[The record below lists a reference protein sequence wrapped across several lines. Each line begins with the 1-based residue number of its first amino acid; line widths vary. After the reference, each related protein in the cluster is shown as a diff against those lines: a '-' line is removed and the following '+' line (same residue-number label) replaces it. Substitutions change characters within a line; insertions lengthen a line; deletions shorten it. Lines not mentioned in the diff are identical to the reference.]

1 MTGTNPAS
9 RPPAPPAPSS
19 AAAAVPAVARGSDR
33 RWIPALAVAWAVL
46 ATGGAAVF
54 GQGTPPAAPA
64 PAAASAPAAAG
75 EAEVIA
81 AVRKAAAGYAA
92 AFNARDAAA
101 LAAEWTEGAEL
112 DEGGLVIKGREAIV
126 ASLVRWRSL
135 HPDAKLAIDVT
146 GVQPLGATAA
156 RVQGTLSF
164 TPRAGAEPAVSRF
177 DSLRVLDGGGW
188 RIAESRVVP
197 TPRAALADLGWM
209 VGTWRADAG
218 PGGTIDA
225 TYEKALD
232 GHAIVGRIRIAR
244 KDGTKLE
251 ALDLIHADD
260 RTGRVRSILLDSAGA
275 RAEGEFSSDGTSFNR
290 TLEGVPADPRLGS
303 SVRWVQVIAPAGPDG
318 LLVHAIDRTV
328 DGRPVADREP
338 VHFRRV
344 NAAQPSR

>member
-1 MTGTNPAS
+1 MRAMC
-9 RPPAPPAPSS
+9 SS
-19 AAAAVPAVARGSDR
+19 SKSPRAAAAAVVLCVAVAAG
-33 RWIPALAVAWAVL
+33 
-46 ATGGAAVF
+46 
-54 GQGTPPAAPA
+54 GTPGSAQPPQAPAAAAPA
-64 PAAASAPAAAG
+64 PAAAAK

-101 LAAEWTEGAEL
+101 LAGEWTEGAEL

-135 HPDAKLAIDVT
+135 HPDAKLAIDVS

-164 TPRAGAEPAVSRF
+164 TPRGGAEATVSRF
-177 DSLRVLDGGGW
+177 DSLRVLDGGAW

-197 TPRAALADLGWM
+197 TPRAALADLAWM
-209 VGTWRADAG
+209 VGSWRADAG
-218 PGGTIDA
+218 NGGTIDA
-225 TYEKALD
+225 TYEKSLG
-232 GHAIVGRIRIAR
+232 GHAIVGRITIAR

-260 RTGRVRSILLDSAGA
+260 RTGRVRSLLLDSAGA
-275 RAEGEFSSDGTSFNR
+275 RAEGEFSSDGTAFNR
-290 TLEGVPADPRLGS
+290 TLEGTPADPSLGA
-303 SVRWVQVIAPAGPDG
+303 SVRWVQVIAPAGADG

-328 DGRPVADREP
+328 DGRPVPDREP
-338 VHFRRV
+338 LHFRRV